1 MDGEIRML
9 PDAVANQIAAGE
21 VVQRPASVVKELLE
35 NAVDAGA
42 NEISLII
49 TDAGKTLIQV
59 IDNGKGM
66 GPADA
71 KMCFER
77 HATSK
82 IHETEDIFNIITKGF
97 RGEALASIAAVAMV
111 ELSSRKA
118 DNDVGECLKIEAS
131 SFKDSKA
138 KSCPI
143 GTSIAVKNLFFNVP
157 ARRKFLKSD
166 NVENRHIIEE
176 YFRVAMAHPDI
187 KFSYTQ
193 NGKPLYTNPKG
204 NPKQRIVQL
213 YGKNMDEKLAPIAEE
228 TNLFNLTGFIIK
240 PSFARKTRGE
250 QYIFVNNRFIKSQYL
265 HHAINSAFEGL
276 IDKDQHAGYFLF
288 FEMDPSSIDI
298 NIHPTK
304 TEIKFEDEK
313 TIYQLLRSITKRS
326 LGMYNLAPP
335 MDFVNMTEMEFT
347 PVNVRVTPSSNNNS
361 GYTNPNS
368 LSGQR
373 DQSFDAPSK
382 SLTSLHQES
391 LVQLTEEEQLIS
403 DNIVPTENPEW
414 IHSEPEISVAS
425 EFKSLI
431 VLNKYLL
438 SAYPSGMMLI
448 DIKRAKQRLVFEQF
462 TQNNTSISAQGALF
476 DELLPVNDHEQQL
489 LEPYLATLK
498 EMGIHL
504 EAFGKGSMVIRTVP
518 TGFNISNIADL
529 FETFLSE
536 LKHSEDI
543 NPNSIRDI
551 MAKRLALASSLH
563 FTLNDNAEEKQAFI
577 DQLMRTSNPGISPFG
592 KNILK
597 RLDGNYLDKILH

>member
-42 NEISLII
+42 NEINLII

-118 DNDVGECLKIEAS
+118 DSDVGECLKIEGS
-131 SFKDSKA
+131 TFKETKA
-138 KSCPI
+138 KSCPV

-157 ARRKFLKSD
+157 ARRKFLKKD

-187 KFSYTQ
+187 KFTYTQ
-193 NGKPLYTNPKG
+193 NGKALYNNPKG
-204 NPKQRIVQL
+204 NQKQRIVQL
-213 YGKNMDEKLAPIAEE
+213 YGKNMDEKLAPISEE
-228 TNLFNLTGFIIK
+228 TNVFNLSGYIIK

-276 IDKDQHAGYFLF
+276 IDKDQHPGYFLF
-288 FEMDPSSIDI
+288 FEMEPSSIDI

-347 PVNVRVTPSSNNNS
+347 PVNVRATPTSSS
-361 GYTNPNS
+361 SSYTSPRN
-368 LSGQR
+368 LSDR
-373 DQSFDAPSK
+373 KDPSFDTPNK
-382 SLTSLHQES
+382 SFKTLHQES
-391 LVQLTEEEQLIS
+391 LVQLTEEEEALS
-403 DNIVPTENPEW
+403 ETIVPTEKPEW
-414 IHSEPEISVAS
+414 INLEPQLAVPAEYN
-425 EFKSLI
+425 SLI
-431 VLNKYLL
+431 VLNKYLITA
-438 SAYPSGMMLI
+438 SPSGMMLI

-462 TQNNTSISAQGALF
+462 TSNRNQISAQGALF
-476 DELLPVNDHEQQL
+476 DELLPVNNHEQQL
-489 LEPYLATLK
+489 LEPYLPTLQ

-504 EAFGKGSMVIRTVP
+504 ESFGKDSMVIRTVP
-518 TGFNISNIADL
+518 TGFNISNISDL
-529 FETFLSE
+529 FDTFLSE

-543 NPNSIRDI
+543 NPDSIRDI

-563 FTLNDNAEEKQAFI
+563 FTLKDNAEEKQAFLE
-577 DQLMRTSNPGISPFG
+577 QLMSSSNPSTSPFG

-597 RLDGNYLDKILH
+597 QIDGTYLDKILQ

>member
-118 DNDVGECLKIEAS
+118 DSDVGECLKIEGS
-131 SFKDSKA
+131 TFKETKA
-138 KSCPI
+138 KSCPV

-157 ARRKFLKSD
+157 ARRKFLKKD

-187 KFSYTQ
+187 KFTYTQ
-193 NGKPLYTNPKG
+193 NGKALYNNPKG
-204 NPKQRIVQL
+204 NQKQRIVQL
-213 YGKNMDEKLAPIAEE
+213 YGKNMDEKLAPISEE
-228 TNLFNLTGFIIK
+228 TNVFNLTGYIIK

-276 IDKDQHAGYFLF
+276 IDKDQHPGYFLF

-347 PVNVRVTPSSNNNS
+347 PVNVRATPTSSS
-361 GYTNPNS
+361 SSYTNPKS
-368 LSGQR
+368 LSDR
-373 DQSFDAPSK
+373 KDPSFDTPNK
-382 SLTSLHQES
+382 SFKTLQQES
-391 LVQLTEEEQLIS
+391 LVQLTEEEEALS
-403 DNIVPTENPEW
+403 ETIVPTEKPEW
-414 IHSEPEISVAS
+414 INLEPQLAVPAEYN
-425 EFKSLI
+425 SLI

-438 SAYPSGMMLI
+438 TASPSGMMLI
-448 DIKRAKQRLVFEQF
+448 DIKRAKQRLMFEQF
-462 TQNNTSISAQGALF
+462 TSSSNQISAQGALF
-476 DELLPVNDHEQQL
+476 DELLPVNNHEQQL
-489 LEPYLATLK
+489 LEPYLPTLK

-504 EAFGKGSMVIRTVP
+504 ESFGKDSMVIRTVP
-518 TGFNISNIADL
+518 TGFNISNISDL
-529 FETFLSE
+529 FDTFLSE

-543 NPNSIRDI
+543 NPDSIRDI

-563 FTLNDNAEEKQAFI
+563 FTLKDNAEEKQAFLE
-577 DQLMRTSNPGISPFG
+577 QLMSSSNPSTSPFG

-597 RLDGNYLDKILH
+597 QIDGAYLDKILQ

>member
-1 MDGEIRML
+1 
-9 PDAVANQIAAGE
+9 
-21 VVQRPASVVKELLE
+21 
-35 NAVDAGA
+35 
-42 NEISLII
+42 
-49 TDAGKTLIQV
+49 
-59 IDNGKGM
+59 M

-118 DNDVGECLKIEAS
+118 DSDVGECLKIEGS
-131 SFKDSKA
+131 TFKETKA
-138 KSCPI
+138 KSCPV

-157 ARRKFLKSD
+157 ARRKFLKKD

-187 KFSYTQ
+187 KFTYTQ
-193 NGKPLYTNPKG
+193 NGKALYNNPKG
-204 NPKQRIVQL
+204 NQKQRIVQL
-213 YGKNMDEKLAPIAEE
+213 YGKNMDEKLAPISEE
-228 TNLFNLTGFIIK
+228 TNVFNLTGYIIK

-276 IDKDQHAGYFLF
+276 IDKDQHPGYFLF

-347 PVNVRVTPSSNNNS
+347 PVNVRATPTSSS
-361 GYTNPNS
+361 SSYTNPKS
-368 LSGQR
+368 LSDR
-373 DQSFDAPSK
+373 KDPSFDTPNK
-382 SLTSLHQES
+382 SFKTLHQES
-391 LVQLTEEEQLIS
+391 LVQLTEEEEALS
-403 DNIVPTENPEW
+403 ETIVPTEKPEW
-414 IHSEPEISVAS
+414 INLEPQLAVPAEYN
-425 EFKSLI
+425 SLI

-438 SAYPSGMMLI
+438 TASPSGMMLI

-462 TQNNTSISAQGALF
+462 TSSSNQISAQGALF
-476 DELLPVNDHEQQL
+476 DELLPVNNHEQQL
-489 LEPYLATLK
+489 LEPYLPTLK

-504 EAFGKGSMVIRTVP
+504 ESFGKDSMVIRTVP
-518 TGFNISNIADL
+518 TGFNISNISDL
-529 FETFLSE
+529 FDTFLSE

-543 NPNSIRDI
+543 NPDSIRDI

-563 FTLNDNAEEKQAFI
+563 FTLKDNAEEKQAFLE
-577 DQLMRTSNPGISPFG
+577 QLMSSSNPSTSPFG

-597 RLDGNYLDKILH
+597 QIDGAYLDKILQ

>member
-118 DNDVGECLKIEAS
+118 DSDVGECLKIEGS
-131 SFKDSKA
+131 TFKETKA
-138 KSCPI
+138 KSCPV

-157 ARRKFLKSD
+157 ARRKFLKKD

-187 KFSYTQ
+187 KFTYTQ
-193 NGKPLYTNPKG
+193 NGKALYNNPKG
-204 NPKQRIVQL
+204 NQKQRIVQL
-213 YGKNMDEKLAPIAEE
+213 YGKNMDEKLAPISEE
-228 TNLFNLTGFIIK
+228 TNVFNLTGYIIK

-276 IDKDQHAGYFLF
+276 IDKDQHPGYFLF

-347 PVNVRVTPSSNNNS
+347 PVNVRATPTSSS
-361 GYTNPNS
+361 SSYTNPKS
-368 LSGQR
+368 LSDR
-373 DQSFDAPSK
+373 KDPSFDTPNK
-382 SLTSLHQES
+382 SFKTLHQES
-391 LVQLTEEEQLIS
+391 LVQLTEEEEALS
-403 DNIVPTENPEW
+403 ETIVPTEKPEW
-414 IHSEPEISVAS
+414 INLEPQLAVPAEYN
-425 EFKSLI
+425 SLI

-438 SAYPSGMMLI
+438 TASPSGMMLI

-462 TQNNTSISAQGALF
+462 TSSSNQISAQGALF
-476 DELLPVNDHEQQL
+476 DELLPVNNHEQQL
-489 LEPYLATLK
+489 LEPYLPTLK

-504 EAFGKGSMVIRTVP
+504 ESFGKDSMVIRTVP
-518 TGFNISNIADL
+518 TGFNISNISDL
-529 FETFLSE
+529 FDTFLSE

-543 NPNSIRDI
+543 NPDSIRDI

-563 FTLNDNAEEKQAFI
+563 FTLKDNAEEKQAFLE
-577 DQLMRTSNPGISPFG
+577 QLMSSSNPSTSPFG

-597 RLDGNYLDKILH
+597 QIDGAYLDKILQ

>member
-118 DNDVGECLKIEAS
+118 DSDVGECLKIEGS
-131 SFKDSKA
+131 TFKETKA
-138 KSCPI
+138 KSCPV

-157 ARRKFLKSD
+157 ARRKFLKKD

-187 KFSYTQ
+187 KFTYTQ
-193 NGKPLYTNPKG
+193 NGKALYNNPKG
-204 NPKQRIVQL
+204 NQKQRIVQL
-213 YGKNMDEKLAPIAEE
+213 YGKNMDEKLAPISEE
-228 TNLFNLTGFIIK
+228 TNVFNLTGYIIK

-276 IDKDQHAGYFLF
+276 IDKDQHPGYFLF

-347 PVNVRVTPSSNNNS
+347 PVNVRATPTSSS
-361 GYTNPNS
+361 SSYTNPKS
-368 LSGQR
+368 LSDR
-373 DQSFDAPSK
+373 KDPSFDTPNK
-382 SLTSLHQES
+382 SFKTLQQES
-391 LVQLTEEEQLIS
+391 LVQLTEEEEALS
-403 DNIVPTENPEW
+403 ETIVPTEKPEW
-414 IHSEPEISVAS
+414 INLEPQLAVPAEYN
-425 EFKSLI
+425 SLI

-438 SAYPSGMMLI
+438 TASPSGMMLI

-462 TQNNTSISAQGALF
+462 TSSSNQISAQGALF
-476 DELLPVNDHEQQL
+476 DELLPVNNHEQQL
-489 LEPYLATLK
+489 LEPYLPTLK

-504 EAFGKGSMVIRTVP
+504 ESFGKDSMVIRTVP
-518 TGFNISNIADL
+518 TGFNISNISDL
-529 FETFLSE
+529 FDTFLSE

-543 NPNSIRDI
+543 NPDSIRDI

-563 FTLNDNAEEKQAFI
+563 FTLKDNAEEKQAFLE
-577 DQLMRTSNPGISPFG
+577 QLMSSSNPSTSPFG

-597 RLDGNYLDKILH
+597 QIDGAYLDKILQ